1 MRFDVDEVEAAVESG
16 AERIVVAGG
25 DGSIAPVAAA
35 AGAAG
40 IPLAVVPAGTAND
53 FARRIGLPGRPHG
66 RVQPRGAR
74 DGPALRWSWA
84 G

>member
-1 MRFDVDEVEAAVESG
+1 M
-16 AERIVVAGG
+16 VAGG

-53 FARRIGLPGRPHG
+53 FAGRLGLPVGAVRGLRLAVRGHPACASSSSAGSTTSGR
-66 RVQPRGAR
+66 
-74 DGPALRWSWA
+74 S
-84 G
+84 